1 MRKTRTLEGVLRW
14 LCLKGS
20 GEMGEV
26 LGMSLGQEVKGF
38 SAEVVSRLKAEWET
52 ERDQWMV
59 RDLSKEQWVY
69 L

>member
-1 MRKTRTLEGVLRW
+1 MPW

-26 LGMSLGQEVKGF
+26 LGVLLGQEVKGF

-52 ERDQWMV
+52 ERDQLMV